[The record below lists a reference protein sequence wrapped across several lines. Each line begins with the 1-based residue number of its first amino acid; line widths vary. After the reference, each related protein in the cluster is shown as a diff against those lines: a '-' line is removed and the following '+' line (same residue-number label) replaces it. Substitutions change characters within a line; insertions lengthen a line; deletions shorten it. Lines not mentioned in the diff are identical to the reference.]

1 MVLIVTDLWIGLAI
15 TMAFLAVVVA
25 RSLALQRKAGISPR
39 EASRRYAVVG
49 VRHEG
54 IAAEL
59 LALPFRLARG
69 LVSDTPRRALKAAVA
84 PVREAHGSYRAALLS
99 LSSEEFVDEPKQ
111 TTPAGQEIPIPK
123 REDFDRVDRMVKKV
137 APPPVGR
144 KRPDE
149 TDEPPE
155 RSE

>member
-25 RSLALQRKAGISPR
+25 RSLALQRKAGMSPR

-49 VRHEG
+49 LRHEG

-59 LALPFRLARG
+59 LALPFRLAKG
-69 LVSDTPRRALKAAVA
+69 LVSGYDEGALKAAVA
-84 PVREAHGSYRAALLS
+84 PVKEARGSHRAALLS
-99 LSSEEFVDEPKQ
+99 LSSEEF
-111 TTPAGQEIPIPK
+111 
-123 REDFDRVDRMVKKV
+123 
-137 APPPVGR
+137 
-144 KRPDE
+144 E

-155 RSE
+155 QSER